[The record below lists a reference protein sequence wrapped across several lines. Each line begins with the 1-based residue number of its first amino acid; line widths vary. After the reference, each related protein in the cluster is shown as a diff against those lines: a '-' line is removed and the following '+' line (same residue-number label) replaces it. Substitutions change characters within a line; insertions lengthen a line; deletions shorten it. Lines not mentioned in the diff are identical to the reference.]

1 MTIVGRFLPIGK
13 CCSSVEQGARLGINL
28 ETCRSQHALR
38 PLLIGAA
45 LPISTAGEQSHPTQ
59 IVTVGHD
66 RGRWQAS
73 RTLDICHLVKNATTL
88 LETIMLN
95 GTPR

>member
-1 MTIVGRFLPIGK
+1 MTIVGRFLPIGR

-59 IVTVGHD
+59 IVTVGHG

>member
-1 MTIVGRFLPIGK
+1 MTIVGRFLPIGR

-38 PLLIGAA
+38 TLLIGAV

-59 IVTVGHD
+59 IVTVLKVNNGQEVLVEIN
-66 RGRWQAS
+66 REGRP
-73 RTLDICHLVKNATTL
+73 V
-88 LETIMLN
+88 
-95 GTPR
+95 